1 MDAALRI
8 QPFFHDATGTWTY
21 VVSRGSDAVIVDP
34 VLDYDPNSGRLGS
47 DSIDTVLAH
56 VREHGLTVHR
66 VLETHAHADHLSG
79 AQIARAATGAP
90 VGIGEGI
97 DRVQAHFARV
107 FGIASDDAQLRDA
120 FDARFTDGETID
132 AGALRF
138 AAMATPGHTSDS
150 LSYAIDGNVFV
161 GDTIFAPDVG
171 TARCDFPGGSI
182 DALYDSIRRLYA
194 MPDETVLWLCHDY
207 PPTGREARASVTVAE
222 QKRDNRMLD
231 GNTTGDAFRER
242 RSARD
247 ASLAAPNLLY
257 PSLQVNIRGGR
268 LPPADA
274 NGTRYLRT
282 PLKGTELP
290 GLA

>member
-1 MDAALRI
+1 MATDLHI
-8 QPFFHDATGTWTY
+8 QPFFHEGTGTWTY
-21 VVSRGSDAVIVDP
+21 VVARGGDAAIIDP
-34 VLDYDPNSGRLGS
+34 VLDYDPKSGRLGS
-47 DSIDTVLAH
+47 ESIDAVLAH
-56 VREHGLTVHR
+56 VRERGLTVRR

-182 DALYDSIRRLYA
+182 DALYDSIRRIYA
-194 MPDETVLWLCHDY
+194 MPDDTVLWLCHYY
-207 PPTGREARASVTVAE
+207 PPEGRERRASVTVGE

-231 GNTTGDAFRER
+231 ATTTREDFRAR

-247 ASLAAPNLLY
+247 AALAAPNLLY
-257 PSLQVNIRGGR
+257 PSLQVNIRGGH

-282 PLKGTELP
+282 PLKATELL

>member
-1 MDAALRI
+1 
-8 QPFFHDATGTWTY
+8 
-21 VVSRGSDAVIVDP
+21 
-34 VLDYDPNSGRLGS
+34 
-47 DSIDTVLAH
+47 
-56 VREHGLTVHR
+56 
-66 VLETHAHADHLSG
+66 
-79 AQIARAATGAP
+79 
-90 VGIGEGI
+90 
-97 DRVQAHFARV
+97 
-107 FGIASDDAQLRDA
+107 
-120 FDARFTDGETID
+120 
-132 AGALRF
+132 
-138 AAMATPGHTSDS
+138 
-150 LSYAIDGNVFV
+150 
-161 GDTIFAPDVG
+161 
-171 TARCDFPGGSI
+171 
-182 DALYDSIRRLYA
+182 

-231 GNTTGDAFRER
+231 GNTTRDAFRER